1 MPLPEPGTAWPPKQY
16 EPVFKDIEECADWW
30 EGDSDKLAQRY
41 SRGMSA
47 GQALGLRGWLHSLW
61 WGKPLD
67 DNSDRLHMPV
77 AADLAQT
84 SATLLFS
91 EPPTFTV
98 PMPDLGKDADGKPII
113 SEGWQNAQDRLDLI
127 ANAAGT
133 RATLLEAAE
142 KCAALGG
149 VYLRVVFDK
158 DTDIKHAFLDVMDAD
173 LAIPEWRWGRLV
185 AVTFWSELP
194 SSDKVV
200 WRHLERHSMGRIEHA
215 LYMGT
220 RESIGNPVDLTRHT
234 HTEKYAA
241 MLTDAEGYNTGV
253 DGLTVAY
260 VPNLRPNPK
269 WRKDPQLKNLGR
281 SDISPD
287 LIPLFD
293 KVDELWSS
301 LMRDFDIGKG
311 RLFVSE
317 DLLDSRGPGKG
328 SAFNT
333 DTKAFTLTTGGGN
346 DDLMVQAEQFAI
358 RVTEHLEAIDAVI
371 REILRRVGYSPGT
384 FGLVDDGGAM
394 TATEVASKRAAS
406 IATKTAKGRLWQAAL
421 APLLRTLLAVD
432 AIQFETGAEVLEDI
446 DVEWPAAYKESDL
459 TRAQTVQAMDA
470 ARAISTYEKV
480 AYLHPDWDAAQ
491 VQAEA
496 DLILS
501 ETAIAD
507 PFALGADEPMEP
519 AEDDGE
525 PEAEDAESI
534 KKKAEALGML
544 VRAGVESGD
553 AATRVGLKGAKF
565 TGLLPTSLKEP
576 GSDAAPGPFG

>member
-1 MPLPEPGTAWPPKQY
+1 MPLPDPGTAWPPTQY
-16 EPVFKDIEECADWW
+16 CDVFKDIEECADWW
-30 EGDSDKLAQRY
+30 EGDADKLAQRY
-41 SRGMSA
+41 SRGTST
-47 GQALGLRGWLHSLW
+47 QTLGLRGWFHSLW
-61 WGKPLD
+61 WGKQLD
-67 DNSDRLHMPV
+67 DTSDRLHMPV

-84 SATLLFS
+84 SATLLFA
-91 EPPTFTV
+91 EPPTFNV
-98 PMPDLGKDADGKPII
+98 PQPDLGDDKDGKPVI
-113 SEGWQNAQDRLDLI
+113 SDGWQKAQDRLDLI
-127 ANAAGT
+127 ANAAPM

-158 DTDIKHAFLDVMDAD
+158 EAGIDHAFLDVMDAD

-220 RESIGNPVDLTRHT
+220 RESIGNPVELTAHPHT
-234 HTEKYAA
+234 AKYAA
-241 MLTDAEGYNTGV
+241 MLTDEFGYATGV
-253 DGLTVAY
+253 EDGLTVAY

-269 WRKDPQLKNLGR
+269 WRKNPQLKNLGR

-301 LMRDFDIGKG
+301 LAREFDIGKG
-311 RLFVSE
+311 RLFIPE
-317 DLLDSRGPGKG
+317 ELLDTRGPGKG
-328 SAFNT
+328 SMFDT
-333 DTKAFTLTTGGGN
+333 DKKAFTLTAGAGN
-346 DDLMVQAEQFAI
+346 DEQTIHAEQFNI
-358 RVTEHLEAIDAVI
+358 RVQEHLAAIDALI

-432 AIQFETGAEVLEDI
+432 AIQFGTGAEVLEDI

-459 TRAQTVQAMDA
+459 VRAQTVQAMDA

-480 AYLHPDWDAAQ
+480 AYLHPDWDAADI
-491 VQAEA
+491 QAEA
-496 DLILS
+496 DLILD
-501 ETAIAD
+501 ENTVAD
-507 PFALGADEPMEP
+507 PFAMAPDAPVDPVPVDEPVG
-519 AEDDGE
+519 EDPQPNPFDN
-525 PEAEDAESI
+525 
-534 KKKAEALGML
+534 
-544 VRAGVESGD
+544 
-553 AATRVGLKGAKF
+553 AA
-565 TGLLPTSLKEP
+565 
-576 GSDAAPGPFG
+576 